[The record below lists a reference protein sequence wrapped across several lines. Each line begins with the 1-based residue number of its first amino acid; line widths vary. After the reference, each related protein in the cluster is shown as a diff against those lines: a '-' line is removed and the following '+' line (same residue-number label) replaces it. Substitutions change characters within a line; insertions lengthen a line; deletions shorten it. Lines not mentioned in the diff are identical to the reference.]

1 MHDASI
7 EQSDRV
13 LLKRQ
18 MAAALRRQKVRA
30 FMLVAPLLFF
40 ILATFVYPITGMLV
54 QSAYTPEFAAEM
66 PRTARALAGWNEP
79 EHLPP
84 EAVWE
89 ALVLDLQE
97 SQQRGAA
104 GKIAAAMNI
113 ELPGTRSLV
122 MKTARKAGRLA
133 PPYRQALVSTDD
145 GWENAEVWSTMK
157 RLSDTVT
164 ARFYLAALDHRID
177 AQGRISAQPESRQI
191 YIPLFLRT
199 FLIGAVVT
207 LCCLLLGFP
216 VAYWLSI
223 LPMRYANLL
232 MILVLLPFWT
242 SLLVRTTAWIVLLQN
257 QGVINSLLVWSGV
270 ISDGNRVQLIFNSTG
285 TVIAMTHILLPFM
298 ILPLYSVMKTVPPSY
313 MRAARS
319 LGANQFTAFVRIYL
333 PQTQAGVAA
342 GCLLVFI
349 LSLGYY
355 ITPALVGGES
365 GTLISNMIAYHVQK
379 SLNWSLAAALST
391 LLLASVLLL
400 YWAYNRLARADGL
413 RLG

>member
-1 MHDASI
+1 MRDAAI
-7 EQSDRV
+7 GQGERT
-13 LLKRQ
+13 LLKKRL
-18 MAAALRRQKVRA
+18 AAASRRQKIRA
-30 FMLVAPLLFF
+30 FLLVAPLLCF
-40 ILATFVYPITGMLV
+40 IVATFVYPIAGMLV
-54 QSAYTPEFAAEM
+54 RSLHTPEFAAEM
-66 PRTARALAGWNEP
+66 PRTARALSQWSVTDA
-79 EHLPP
+79 PP
-84 EAVWE
+84 PDAAFE
-89 ALVLDLQE
+89 ALVLDLRD
-97 SQQRGAA
+97 SQRKGEA

-113 ELPGTRSLV
+113 ELPGTRSLI
-122 MKTARKAGRLA
+122 MKTARKADGLA
-133 PPYRQALVSTDD
+133 PPYGQALVATDD
-145 GWENAEVWSTMK
+145 DWANVEVWSVMK

-164 ARFYLAALDHRID
+164 GRFYLAAIDYRID
-177 AQGRISAQPESRQI
+177 AQGHISAQPESRQI
-191 YIPLFLRT
+191 YVPLFIRT
-199 FLIGAVVT
+199 FLIGGLVT

-257 QGVINSLLVWSGV
+257 QGVINSLLVWSGT
-270 ISDGNRVQLIFNSTG
+270 IADDNRVQLIFNSTG

-319 LGANQFTAFVRIYL
+319 LGANQFTAFMRIYL
-333 PQTQAGVAA
+333 PQTKAGVAA

-349 LSLGYY
+349 LALGYY

-400 YWAYNRLARADGL
+400 YWAYNRLARVDGL
-413 RLG
+413 KLG